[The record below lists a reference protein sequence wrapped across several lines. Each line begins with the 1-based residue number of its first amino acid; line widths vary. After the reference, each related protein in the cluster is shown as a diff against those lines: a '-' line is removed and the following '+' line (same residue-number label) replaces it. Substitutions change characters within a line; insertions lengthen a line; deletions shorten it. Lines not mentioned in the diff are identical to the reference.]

1 MSPTRT
7 AGVGATNRCFDECSQ
22 GEFGLVACGD
32 LIARGLLAL
41 GLIATVEKFGW
52 ELYGAIGCPLSDS
65 GLASLGLFALFSDF
79 GSVFAIVSITGS
91 YELAEL
97 IFV

>member
-1 MSPTRT
+1 MDRRL
-7 AGVGATNRCFDECSQ
+7 TNFCFDECSQ
-22 GEFGLVACGD
+22 GKFGLVACGD

-41 GLIATVEKFGW
+41 GLIPTAAKFGC
-52 ELYGAIGCPLSDS
+52 ELHGAIGCLLSDS
-65 GLASLGLFALFSDF
+65 GLASLGLFALFSNF
-79 GSVFAIVSITGS
+79 GSVFAIGSITGG